1 MSLENFK
8 LSNKWNALG
17 SELQNLR
24 RIEEGNPP
32 SLRPSWQN
40 AAFPMFLF
48 SSAFSL
54 SLLEEITE
62 TDRSIYFGSSLYSL
76 TNLGKAS

>member
-1 MSLENFK
+1 MLLENFK
-8 LSNKWNALG
+8 LSNWWNELA

-24 RIEEGNPP
+24 KTDDGNPP

-40 AAFPMFLF
+40 AAFPVFLLF
-48 SSAFSL
+48 STFSL

-62 TDRSIYFGSSLYSL
+62 NNRNI
-76 TNLGKAS
+76 